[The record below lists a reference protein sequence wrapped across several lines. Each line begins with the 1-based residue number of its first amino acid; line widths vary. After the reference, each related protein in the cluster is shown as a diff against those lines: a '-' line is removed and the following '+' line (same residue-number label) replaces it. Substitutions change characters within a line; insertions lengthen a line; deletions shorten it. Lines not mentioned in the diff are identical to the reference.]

1 MIVKSNRL
9 KAQVLSF
16 AREND
21 LRSSDLLTADMAQ
34 NSSNF
39 STWSSSSDA
48 NLCYNFDDCTNM
60 RDSAME
66 PDVDQSA
73 WLQIER
79 VTAQHCP
86 TQIQFQRPDVLGS
99 VERRYDSGQGRKVDS
114 GFNEH
119 FENLATKNPVDSS
132 VSSRL
137 PNRTRSHAEESFQ
150 EEGEDQ
156 VVEAP
161 PRKIKTGRRRRVS
174 DGSPDGWVASKNLIS
189 ERKRREKLQKG
200 LITLRELVPMFTMK
214 VSSVPPCVM
223 NKLYSLLTTSLV
235 LHFRQ
240 SVLSQYSIM

>member
-1 MIVKSNRL
+1 MIVSSNRL

-16 AREND
+16 AREKD
-21 LRSSDLLTADMAQ
+21 LRSLDLLTADMAQ

-48 NLCYNFDDCTNM
+48 NLCYKFDDCTDM
-60 RDSAME
+60 RDSALEEDM
-66 PDVDQSA
+66 DQSA
-73 WLQIER
+73 WLEIER

-99 VERRYDSGQGRKVDS
+99 VERQYDS
-114 GFNEH
+114 GFNERIN
-119 FENLATKNPVDSS
+119 NLTNKNPVDSS
-132 VSSRL
+132 VICRI

-150 EEGEDQ
+150 KGGENQ
-156 VVEAP
+156 VMEAP

-214 VSSVPPCVM
+214 VSSVPPHVWDEQVVLFA
-223 NKLYSLLTTSLV
+223 NHVPRLTFWAVNS
-235 LHFRQ
+235 F
-240 SVLSQYSIM
+240 SILDYVASSTA